1 MTIKYAI
8 VGAGAM
14 GREHIRNIEIIDEAD
29 VVALSDTNSE
39 SLNQSLA
46 LLTKDIPTFNNH
58 HDLINAN
65 LADAYIVATPN
76 FTHLEI
82 LKDITKSNAHLLIEK
97 PLCTTLQDCKEI
109 ANLTKSSRNPGREI
123 ICQIPM
129 STIKEIAEK
138 KMDDLNAN
146 DIDQAAKIIAGTAR
160 SMGYKVVQTGKLSV
174 DEKIKKATLIK
185 PTPTED
191 KEDEKSYEE
200 KTAGTNDKSEE
211 QKK

>member
-1 MTIKYAI
+1 MA
-8 VGAGAM
+8 
-14 GREHIRNIEIIDEAD
+14 
-29 VVALSDTNSE
+29 
-39 SLNQSLA
+39 
-46 LLTKDIPTFNNH
+46 
-58 HDLINAN
+58 
-65 LADAYIVATPN
+65 
-76 FTHLEI
+76 
-82 LKDITKSNAHLLIEK
+82 
-97 PLCTTLQDCKEI
+97 KEI
-109 ANLTKSSRNPGREI
+109 SGYVKLQVPAGKANPSPPVGPALGQAGLNIMEFCKSFNDKTKQLEQGAPLPVIITVYKDKTFQIKVKKSPASHFLKEAANLTKSSRNPGREI

-138 KMDDLNAN
+138 KMDDLNTN

-200 KTAGTNDKSEE
+200 KTAGTNDKSEK
-211 QKK
+211 QKE

>member
-1 MTIKYAI
+1 MPIPCVVTVYKDKTFQIKVKKSPASYFLK
-8 VGAGAM
+8 
-14 GREHIRNIEIIDEAD
+14 EA
-29 VVALSDTNSE
+29 
-39 SLNQSLA
+39 
-46 LLTKDIPTFNNH
+46 
-58 HDLINAN
+58 
-65 LADAYIVATPN
+65 
-76 FTHLEI
+76 
-82 LKDITKSNAHLLIEK
+82 
-97 PLCTTLQDCKEI
+97 
-109 ANLTKSSRNPGREI
+109 ANLTKASRNPGREI

>member
-1 MTIKYAI
+1 MAKEIDGYVKLQIPAGQANPAPPVGPAI
-8 VGAGAM
+8 GQRGL
-14 GREHIRNIEIIDEAD
+14 NIMEFCKA
-29 VVALSDTNSE
+29 
-39 SLNQSLA
+39 
-46 LLTKDIPTFNNH
+46 FN
-58 HDLINAN
+58 AK
-65 LADAYIVATPN
+65 TQ
-76 FTHLEI
+76 
-82 LKDITKSNAHLLIEK
+82 KEK
-97 PLCTTLQDCKEI
+97 PGMLIPCVVTVYKDKTFQIKVKKSPASHFLKEA
-109 ANLTKSSRNPGREI
+109 ANLTKSSRKPGREI

-138 KMDDLNAN
+138 KMDDLNTN